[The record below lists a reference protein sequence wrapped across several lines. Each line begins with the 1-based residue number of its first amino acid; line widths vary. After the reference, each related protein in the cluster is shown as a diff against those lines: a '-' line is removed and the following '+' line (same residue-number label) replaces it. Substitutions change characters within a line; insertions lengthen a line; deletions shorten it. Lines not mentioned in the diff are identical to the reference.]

1 MGIAARPYPP
11 PVDRAYLA
19 DDDRTRRPESLD
31 STSPSGR
38 GVQFVQAQVVDVK
51 GRWTVW
57 TIFHE
62 SGMSPEALLQADR
75 DDPLAPLRQ
84 RFRIPPGLIYLDGN
98 SLGALPAAT
107 PARLAQVIE
116 GEWGG
121 ELIGGWNSAG
131 WLSAPQRVGALIA
144 PLIGAGA
151 DEVIA
156 SDSTS
161 INLYK
166 AAAAAL
172 SLRPGRAVILADAD
186 EFPTDLYML
195 QALAE
200 QTGASLRTAR
210 EGGFEAAIGEHTAV
224 VALSHVNYRSGRVR
238 DMAAITA
245 RAHERGALVVWDLSH
260 SAGAIPVSLNAAEAD
275 FAVGCGYK
283 YLNGGPGAP
292 AYIYAARRH
301 HALAATPLPGWMGHA
316 APFAFE
322 GGHRPA
328 EGMARFLAGT
338 PPILGL
344 AALEEGVRTFD
355 GVDMAA
361 VRAKSLALGELFLST
376 VLAGAPGVF
385 EIASAPAADR
395 GSQVALRHP
404 EGYAMVQALIAQGV
418 VGDFRA
424 PDILRFGFAPLY
436 LSYAEVAEA
445 AERLVALVGGGAW
458 RDERFSRKLA
468 VT

>member
-1 MGIAARPYPP
+1 MR
-11 PVDRAYLA
+11 
-19 DDDRTRRPESLD
+19 S
-31 STSPSGR
+31 
-38 GVQFVQAQVVDVK
+38 
-51 GRWTVW
+51 
-57 TIFHE
+57 
-62 SGMSPEALLQADR
+62 
-75 DDPLAPLRQ
+75 
-84 RFRIPPGLIYLDGN
+84 RFRIPGGVIYLDGN

-107 PARLAQVIE
+107 PAAMARVVE
-116 GEWGG
+116 DEWGR

-131 WLSAPQRVGALIA
+131 WLTAPQRVGGMIA
-144 PLIGAGA
+144 PVIGAER

-156 SDSTS
+156 CDSTS

-166 AAAAAL
+166 AASTAL

-200 QTGASLRTAR
+200 QTAASFRTATR
-210 EGGFEAAIGEHTAV
+210 EVGFAAAMGEHTAV
-224 VALSHVNYRSGRVR
+224 VVLSHVNYRSGRVR
-238 DMAAITA
+238 DMAGLTA
-245 RAHERGALVVWDLSH
+245 AAHDTGALIVWDLSH
-260 SAGAIPVSLNAAEAD
+260 SAGALPVALSACEAD

-301 HALAATPLPGWMGHA
+301 HAAMQTPLPGWMGHA

-322 GGHRPA
+322 GDHRPA
-328 EGMARFLAGT
+328 EGMSRFLAGT
-338 PPILGL
+338 PPILAL
-344 AALEEGVRTFD
+344 AALEAGVATFD

-361 VRAKSLALGELFLST
+361 VRAKSLALADLFLEA
-376 VLAGAPGVF
+376 VQAGAPGVF
-385 EIASAPAADR
+385 EVTSAPAPDR
-395 GSQVALRHP
+395 GSQITFRHP
-404 EGYAMVQALIAQGV
+404 DGYAMVQALIAAGV

-424 PDILRFGFAPLY
+424 PDILRFGFTPLY

-445 AERLVALVGGGAW
+445 ARRLVELVKAEGW
-458 RDERFSRKLA
+458 RDERFSRRQA